1 VALSFSVFLP
11 SYSAEA
17 DTTYGVTNNAIND
30 GLTWSPVDV
39 LPDFSSPNVSLQVNG
54 VTYYYVM
61 SKDPT
66 SDATVYVRNEDAVNG
81 GYVFE
86 EVDDWSGLPGNSILK
101 NFRFAGIPG
110 EQWGEGSITVDGDG
124 TVSDASV
131 IYLYKMDITEPD
143 IICTN
148 PIISPEC
155 PGFLDAL
162 YKYLEGLEYVDPEDE
177 FYEYW
182 VEIQEDREVETEKD
196 EIEVVEENE
205 EDNLEKSLKTD
216 PDVGGFIDGF
226 VQQGLLEQLA
236 NDPLI
241 QPYYVVEYPETIV
254 LQDTLQLEDT
264 VLPDNNRAM
273 RQLAND
279 AKHYSMVRSQYD
291 RENITGE

>member
-1 VALSFSVFLP
+1 LFSVFLP
-11 SYSAEA
+11 SYSAA
-17 DTTYGVTNNAIND
+17 DTVYGVTNNAVND
-30 GLTWSPVDV
+30 GLTWSPVDI
-39 LPDFSSPNVSLQVNG
+39 LPDFSSPSVSLQVNG

-61 SKDPT
+61 SKDPA
-66 SDATVYVRNEDAVNG
+66 SDATVYIRNEDAING

-101 NFRFAGIPG
+101 NFRFDGIPG
-110 EQWGEGSITVDGDG
+110 EQWGNGSITVDGDG

-131 IYLYKMDITEPD
+131 IYLYRMDIDETN

-148 PIISPEC
+148 PLADPNC

-182 VEIQEDREVETEKD
+182 VEMQEGRQ
-196 EIEVVEENE
+196 IENE
-205 EDNLEKSLKTD
+205 KVEIVEDEEEDLEKSMQTD

-226 VQQGLLEQLA
+226 AQQGVLEQLA

-241 QPYYVVEYPETIV
+241 QPYYVVDYPEV
-254 LQDTLQLEDT
+254 LVYEDTLQLEDT
-264 VLPDNNRAM
+264 SLPDNNRAL
-273 RQLAND
+273 RQLAGD

-291 RENITGE
+291 REQLTGE

>member
-1 VALSFSVFLP
+1 MALLFSVFLP
-11 SYSAEA
+11 SYSAA
-17 DTTYGVTNNAIND
+17 DTVYGVTNNAAND

-61 SKDPT
+61 TKDPT
-66 SDATVYVRNEDAVNG
+66 SNATVYIRNEDAING

-101 NFRFAGIPG
+101 NFRFDGIPG
-110 EQWGEGSITVDGDG
+110 EQWGDGSITVDGDG

-131 IYLYKMDITEPD
+131 IYLYRMDIDETN
-143 IICTN
+143 IICTIPLADPN
-148 PIISPEC
+148 C

-182 VEIQEDREVETEKD
+182 VEMQEER
-196 EIEVVEENE
+196 EIENEDDKIEIVEDEE
-205 EDNLEKSLKTD
+205 EDLEKSMQTD

-241 QPYYVVEYPETIV
+241 QPYYEVDYPEV
-254 LQDTLQLEDT
+254 LVYEDTLQLEDT
-264 VLPDNNRAM
+264 VLPDNNRAL
-273 RQLAND
+273 RQLASD

-291 RENITGE
+291 RENTTGE

>member
-1 VALSFSVFLP
+1 MALLFSVFLP
-11 SYSAEA
+11 SYSAA

-61 SKDPT
+61 TKDPT
-66 SDATVYVRNEDAVNG
+66 SNATVYVRNEDAING

-124 TVSDASV
+124 SISDASV
-131 IYLYKMDITEPD
+131 IYLYRMDVTEPD

-148 PIISPEC
+148 PLISPEC

-182 VEIQEDREVETEKD
+182 VEMQEDREIENKDDKIEIVED
-196 EIEVVEENE
+196 EE
-205 EDNLEKSLKTD
+205 EDLEKSMQTD
-216 PDVGGFIDGF
+216 PNVGGFVDGF
-226 VQQGLLEQLA
+226 IQQGLIEQLA

-241 QPYYVVEYPETIV
+241 QPYYVVDYHEV
-254 LQDTLQLEDT
+254 LVYEDTLQIEDT

-273 RQLAND
+273 RQLASD

-291 RENITGE
+291 RENTTGE

>member
-11 SYSAEA
+11 SYSAA
-17 DTTYGVTNNAIND
+17 DTVYGVTNNAVND
-30 GLTWSPVDV
+30 GLTWSPVDI

-66 SDATVYVRNEDAVNG
+66 SDATVYVRNEDAING

-101 NFRFAGIPG
+101 NFRFDGIPG
-110 EQWGEGSITVDGDG
+110 EQWGEGSINVEGDG

-131 IYLYKMDITEPD
+131 IYLYRMDVSETD

-148 PIISPEC
+148 PLISPEC
-155 PGFLDAL
+155 PGFLDAV
-162 YKYLEGLEYVDPEDE
+162 YKYLEGFEYVDPEDD

-182 VEIQEDREVETEKD
+182 LEMQESRETENE
-196 EIEVVEENE
+196 EIEVEIVED
-205 EDNLEKSLKTD
+205 EDEDDLEKSLKTD

-226 VQQGLLEQLA
+226 IQQGLLQQLA

-241 QPYYVVEYPETIV
+241 QPYYEVDYPEV
-254 LQDTLQLEDT
+254 LVYEDILQLEDT
-264 VLPDNNRAM
+264 VLPDNNRAL

-279 AKHYSMVRSQYD
+279 ATHYSMVRSQYD

>member
-1 VALSFSVFLP
+1 MALLFSVFLP
-11 SYSAEA
+11 SYSAA
-17 DTTYGVTNNAIND
+17 DTVYGVTNNAVND
-30 GLTWSPVDV
+30 GLTWSPVDI
-39 LPDFSSPNVSLQVNG
+39 LPDFSSPSVSLQVNG

-61 SKDPT
+61 SKDPA
-66 SDATVYVRNEDAVNG
+66 SDATVYIRNEDAING

-101 NFRFAGIPG
+101 NFRFDGIPG
-110 EQWGEGSITVDGDG
+110 EQWGDGSITVDGDG
-124 TVSDASV
+124 TISDASV
-131 IYLYKMDITEPD
+131 IYLYRMDIDETN

-148 PIISPEC
+148 PLADPNC

-182 VEIQEDREVETEKD
+182 LEMQEGRQIENEKVEIV
-196 EIEVVEENE
+196 ENE
-205 EDNLEKSLKTD
+205 EEDLEKSMQTD

-226 VQQGLLEQLA
+226 IQQGLLQQLA

-241 QPYYVVEYPETIV
+241 QPYYEVDYPEV
-254 LQDTLQLEDT
+254 LVYEDTLQLEDT
-264 VLPDNNRAM
+264 SLPDNNRAL
-273 RQLAND
+273 RQLASD

-291 RENITGE
+291 RENTTGE

>member
-1 VALSFSVFLP
+1 MALSFSVFLP
-11 SYSAEA
+11 SYSAA
-17 DTTYGVTNNAIND
+17 DTVYGVTNNAVTD

-39 LPDFSSPNVSLQVNG
+39 LPDFSSPNVTLQVNG

-61 SKDPT
+61 SKDPA
-66 SDATVYVRNEDAVNG
+66 SDATVYVRNEDAING

-101 NFRFAGIPG
+101 NFRFDGIPG
-110 EQWGEGSITVDGDG
+110 EQWGDGSITVEGDG

-131 IYLYKMDITEPD
+131 IYLYRMDVDETN

-148 PIISPEC
+148 PLADPNC

-162 YKYLEGLEYVDPEDE
+162 YKYLEGLEYVDPDDE

-182 VEIQEDREVETEKD
+182 VEMQEDREVEAED
-196 EIEVVEENE
+196 EIIVAE
-205 EDNLEKSLKTD
+205 EDEEDLEEKLKTD
-216 PDVGGFIDGF
+216 PNVGGFIDAF
-226 VQQGLLEQLA
+226 VQQGLIDQLA
-236 NDPLI
+236 NSALFE
-241 QPYYVVEYPETIV
+241 PYNAVEYPETIV

>member
-17 DTTYGVTNNAIND
+17 DTTYGVTNNAVND
-30 GLTWSPVDV
+30 GLTWSPVNV

-61 SKDPT
+61 SKDPAA
-66 SDATVYVRNEDAVNG
+66 DATVYVRNEDAING

-101 NFRFAGIPG
+101 NFRFDGIPG
-110 EQWGEGSITVDGDG
+110 EQWGDGSITVDGDG

-131 IYLYKMDITEPD
+131 IYLYRMDIDETN

-148 PIISPEC
+148 PLADPNC
-155 PGFLDAL
+155 PGFLDAV
-162 YKYLEGLEYVDPEDE
+162 YKYVSTIEYVDPEDE

-182 VEIQEDREVETEKD
+182 LEMQEGRQIENENEKVEIVEDE
-196 EIEVVEENE
+196 E
-205 EDNLEKSLKTD
+205 EDLEKSMQTD

-226 VQQGLLEQLA
+226 IQQGLLQQLA

-241 QPYYVVEYPETIV
+241 QPYYEVDYPEV
-254 LQDTLQLEDT
+254 LVYEDTLQLEDT
-264 VLPDNNRAM
+264 SLPDNNRAL
-273 RQLAND
+273 RQLASD

-291 RENITGE
+291 REQLTGE

>member
-11 SYSAEA
+11 YYSAEA
-17 DTTYGVTNNAIND
+17 DTTYGVTNNAVND

-101 NFRFAGIPG
+101 NFRFTGIPG
-110 EQWGEGSITVDGDG
+110 EQWGDGSITVEGDG
-124 TVSDASV
+124 TVTDASV
-131 IYLYKMDITEPD
+131 IYLYRMDVDETD

-148 PIISPEC
+148 PLADPNC
-155 PGFLDAL
+155 PGFLDAV
-162 YKYLEGLEYVDPEDE
+162 YKYVSSVEYLEPDDE
-177 FYEYW
+177 FYEFW
-182 VEIQEDREVETEKD
+182 LAIQEEREVEVKEE
-196 EIEVVEENE
+196 EIIIEEE
-205 EDNLEKSLKTD
+205 EEEALELVLRVD
-216 PDVGGFIDGF
+216 PKVGGLVDLNRQEEMLRKLNPEPFF
-226 VQQGLLEQLA
+226 
-236 NDPLI
+236 
-241 QPYYVVEYPETIV
+241 QPYYQVEYQELIEYPDKHIM
-254 LQDTLQLEDT
+254 QDTL
-264 VLPDNNRAM
+264 LPDNNRAL
-273 RQLAND
+273 RQLASE

-291 RENITGE
+291 REQLTGE

>member
-11 SYSAEA
+11 SYSAA
-17 DTTYGVTNNAIND
+17 DTVYGVTNNAVND
-30 GLTWSPVDV
+30 GLTWSPVNV

-61 SKDPT
+61 SKDPAA
-66 SDATVYVRNEDAVNG
+66 DATVYVRNEDAING

-101 NFRFAGIPG
+101 NFRFDGIPG
-110 EQWGEGSITVDGDG
+110 EQWGNGSITVDGDG

-131 IYLYKMDITEPD
+131 IYLYRMDVDETN

-148 PIISPEC
+148 PLADPNC

-182 VEIQEDREVETEKD
+182 LEMQEGRQIENENEKVEIVEDE
-196 EIEVVEENE
+196 E
-205 EDNLEKSLKTD
+205 EDLEKSMQTD

-226 VQQGLLEQLA
+226 IQQGLLQQLA

-241 QPYYVVEYPETIV
+241 QPYYEVDYPEV
-254 LQDTLQLEDT
+254 LVYEDTLQLEDT
-264 VLPDNNRAM
+264 VLPDNNRAL
-273 RQLAND
+273 RQLASD

-291 RENITGE
+291 REQLTGE